1 MIGVYIRISS
11 YSQKADSQRAEI
23 ERWLTSH
30 GHNLANVLWFEDTE
44 TGKTLDRPAFKKLQA
59 AIFDGKVKTV
69 VVWKLDQLA
78 RGLKD
83 GINILREMLFRG
95 IYQYS
100 IKPQC
105 ISGHVRRTP

>member
-23 ERWLTSH
+23 EKWLTSH
-30 GHNLANVLWFEDTE
+30 GHDLANVLWFEDTE

-59 AIFDGKVKTV
+59 TIFDGTVKTV
-69 VVWKLDQLA
+69 VVWKLDRLA

-83 GINILREMLFRG
+83 GINILRELLFQG
-95 IYQYS
+95 AYQYFT
-100 IKPQC
+100 KPQC
-105 ISGHVRRTP
+105 ISEQIRRTP